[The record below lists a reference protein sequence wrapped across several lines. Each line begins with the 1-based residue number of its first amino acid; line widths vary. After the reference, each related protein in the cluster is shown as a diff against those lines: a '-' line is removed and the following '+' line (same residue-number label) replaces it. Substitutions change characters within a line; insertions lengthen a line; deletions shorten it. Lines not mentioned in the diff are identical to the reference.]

1 MPKGCRN
8 GGKINAR
15 TGQKSMQKQVA
26 KHMWKITINRG
37 ILMYETMQI
46 RYTVVKNQG
55 LARWVRGLG
64 KSSKNNETNAKMH
77 PQTYENSMQ
86 NLCPEK

>member
-8 GGKINAR
+8 GDKINAR
-15 TGQKSMQKQVA
+15 TDQKSMQKQVA
-26 KHMWKITINRG
+26 KTMWNIMKNRG

-55 LARWVRGLG
+55 LARWVLG
-64 KSSKNNETNAKMH
+64 KSSKNNETNAKMN
-77 PQTYENSMQ
+77 PQTSENSMQ